1 MKAHFLL
8 TLVFGLVSLGAVQVQ
23 AEDVVERKLV
33 IKAGRFYPEVIT
45 VPAKKRLRLVVT
57 NEGPGPE
64 EFESIPLR
72 KELIL
77 AEGVTRKVMIA
88 PLKAGEYPFFGD
100 FHMDTAN
107 GVIKAE

>member
-1 MKAHFLL
+1 M
-8 TLVFGLVSLGAVQVQ
+8 QVQ